1 MNGSVTDVSHAG
13 ANTTGNVAYAG
24 LVLWISLGAMWIS
37 HALLKIMVFT
47 LPGAPKFFESVGI
60 PGVLVYP
67 VVTAELLGG
76 IAVTTGLYGRQA
88 SLALIPVMLVAAWVH
103 YPNSWVFT
111 SAGGGWEY
119 PVFLTL
125 SQSSTDWSAM
135 ARSL

>member
-24 LVLWISLGAMWIS
+24 LVLRISLGAMWIS
-37 HALLKIMVFT
+37 RALLKIMVFT
-47 LPGAPKFFESVGI
+47 LPGAAKFFESVGI

-76 IAVTTGLYGRQA
+76 IAITTGLYGRQA
-88 SLALIPVMLVAAWVH
+88 SLALIPVAAWVH
-103 YPNSWVFT
+103 YPNGWVFT
-111 SAGGGWEY
+111 SADGGWEY